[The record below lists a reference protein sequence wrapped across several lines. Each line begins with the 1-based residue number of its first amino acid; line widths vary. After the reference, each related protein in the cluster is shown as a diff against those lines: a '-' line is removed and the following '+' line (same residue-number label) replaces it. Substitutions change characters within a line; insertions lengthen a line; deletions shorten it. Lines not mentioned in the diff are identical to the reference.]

1 MEIQAAV
8 AHGNG
13 QPLMIEAIDLDEP
26 QANEILVRI
35 VATGICG
42 TDLGILSHAPLPW
55 PAVLGHEG
63 AGIVEHVG
71 SAVTGIAPGDHV
83 VLTTT
88 SCGRCATCQQGQPSF
103 CMRFRAVNMS
113 GGRRADGSCTHHQH
127 GKPAFGGF
135 LGQSSFAAYVL
146 ATERNAIKIDK
157 DLPLDVMAPFGC
169 GIQTGA
175 AAVLNTLK
183 VQAGKSL
190 VVFGAGAVGLSA
202 LMAAKIA
209 GCGPLIVVDTK
220 ADRLAL
226 AMELGATRTIN
237 PLEEDAV
244 ALLQADGGVDYA
256 VEATGIASVMEN
268 AVNALG
274 VNGVAVLVGV
284 APGQKVAID
293 PTALQSRGL
302 TVMGTIMAGRD
313 GVPALFVRKL
323 IDFWKE
329 GKLPVEKLIRYY
341 EFSEINEAIA
351 AAKDG
356 SAVKPILRLPMNGET
371 V

>member
-1 MEIQAAV
+1 MEIEAAV
-8 AHGNG
+8 AHGNNE
-13 QPLMIEAIDLDEP
+13 PLVLEQVELDEP
-26 QANEILVRI
+26 QASEILVRI

-42 TDLGILSHAPLPW
+42 TDLGMLGHAPLPW

-63 AGIVEHVG
+63 AGIVERVG
-71 SAVTGIAPGDHV
+71 GAVATIKPGDHV

-88 SCGRCATCQQGQPSF
+88 SCGRCASCQRGEPSF
-103 CMRFRAVNMS
+103 CVHFRAVNMS
-113 GGRRADGSCTHHQH
+113 GGRRADGSCTLHQH

-157 DLPLDVMAPFGC
+157 DLPLDIMAPFGC

-190 VVFGAGAVGLSA
+190 AVFGAGAVGLSA
-202 LMAAKIA
+202 LMAARIA
-209 GCGPLIVVDTK
+209 GCGPLIVIDTK
-220 ADRLAL
+220 PDRLQL
-226 AMELGATRTIN
+226 AMALGATRTIN
-237 PLEEDAV
+237 ALEEDAV
-244 ALLQADGGVDYA
+244 TLLQADGGVDYS
-256 VEATGIASVMEN
+256 VEATGISAVMEN

-274 VNGVAVLVGV
+274 IGGAAVLVGV

-293 PTALQSRGL
+293 PTVLQSRGL
-302 TVMGTIMAGRD
+302 TIKGTIMAGRD
-313 GVPALFVRKL
+313 GVPALFVQKL
-323 IDFWKE
+323 IEFWRQ

-341 EFSEINEAIA
+341 DFAQINEAVA

-356 SAVKPILRLPMNGET
+356 SAVKPILRLPNSGET
-371 V
+371 A